1 MDAMQ
6 SEQIGELAKA
16 LAVVQGQLEPAPKNA
31 QNPFLKNR
39 YADLASVIGA
49 LKDVLPKCGLAY
61 AQMIVPSEPGTVSVD
76 TILMHSSG
84 QWLKGRCTLPCH
96 ITTNKDGKPSLNA
109 AQAAGSA
116 ITYARRYGLSAIVG
130 LVADDDDDGNAA
142 APTKKQER
150 EAQKQVREEARANNP
165 EHPDKKQLA
174 AMFAA
179 LRSIGITEKEAC
191 MTEVQAI
198 IGRSIQASLELTH
211 AEFQKVMRAI
221 EDTKTGGVD
230 EPF

>member
-1 MDAMQ
+1 MIEQMQ
-6 SEQIGELAKA
+6 SAEIGELAKA
-16 LAVVQGQLEPAPKNA
+16 LAAAQQELSPAPKNA
-31 QNPFLKNR
+31 KNPGLGNK
-39 YADLASVIGA
+39 YADLQSCISTLQA
-49 LKDVLPKCGLAY
+49 VLPKNGLAFTQTILP
-61 AQMIVPSEPGTVSVD
+61 AGENMVSVA
-76 TILMHSSG
+76 TMLMHTSG
-84 QWLKGRCTLPCH
+84 QWVRGICTLP
-96 ITTNKDGKPSLNA
+96 TVGNRGVNA

-142 APTKKQER
+142 APSRKQEQ
-150 EAQKQVREEARANNP
+150 AVQKAVREEARVSNP

-179 LRSIGITEKEAC
+179 LRSIGVTEKEAC

-198 IGRSIQASLELTH
+198 IGRSIQSSLELTH
-211 AEFQKVMRAI
+211 AEYQRVMRELENA
-221 EDTKTGGVD
+221 KTGGVD

>member
-1 MDAMQ
+1 MCEQMQ
-6 SEQIGELAKA
+6 SAEIGELAKA
-16 LAVVQGQLEPAPKNA
+16 LAAVQGELTPAPKNA
-31 QNPFLKNR
+31 KNPGLGNR
-39 YADLASVIGA
+39 YADLQSCISTLQA
-49 LKDVLPKCGLAY
+49 VLPKHGLAFTQTILP
-61 AQMIVPSEPGTVSVD
+61 AGENMVSVA
-76 TILMHSSG
+76 TMLMHQSG
-84 QWLKGRCTLPCH
+84 QWVRGVCTLP
-96 ITTNKDGKPSLNA
+96 TVGNRGVNA

-142 APTKKQER
+142 APSQAQRKQ
-150 EAQKQVREEARANNP
+150 AQAAQQQVRQEAKENNP

-179 LRSIGITEKEAC
+179 LRSIGVTEKEAC

-198 IGRSIQASLELTH
+198 IGRSIQSSLELTH
-211 AEFQKVMRAI
+211 AEYQKVMRELENA
-221 EDTKTGGVD
+221 KTGGVD

>member
-1 MDAMQ
+1 MIEQMQ
-6 SEQIGELAKA
+6 SAEIGELAKA
-16 LAVVQGQLEPAPKNA
+16 LAAVQGELTPAPKNA
-31 QNPFLKNR
+31 KNPGLGNK
-39 YADLASVIGA
+39 YADLQSCISTLQA
-49 LKDVLPKCGLAY
+49 VLPKNGLAFTQTILP
-61 AQMIVPSEPGTVSVD
+61 AEENTVSVA
-76 TILMHSSG
+76 TMLMHQSG
-84 QWLKGRCTLPCH
+84 QWVRGICTLP
-96 ITTNKDGKPSLNA
+96 TVGNRGVNA

-142 APTKKQER
+142 APSRKQEQAVQR
-150 EAQKQVREEARANNP
+150 AVREEARSSNP

-179 LRSIGITEKEAC
+179 LRSIGVTEKEAC

-198 IGRSIQASLELTH
+198 IGRSIQSSLELTRD
-211 AEFQKVMRAI
+211 EYQKVMRELENA
-221 EDTKTGGVD
+221 KTGGVD

>member
-1 MDAMQ
+1 MIEQMQ
-6 SEQIGELAKA
+6 SAEIGELAKA
-16 LAVVQGQLEPAPKNA
+16 LAAVQGELTPAPKNA
-31 QNPFLKNR
+31 KNPGLGNK
-39 YADLASVIGA
+39 YADLQSCISTLQA
-49 LKDVLPKCGLAY
+49 VLPKNGLAFTQTILP
-61 AQMIVPSEPGTVSVD
+61 AEENTVSVA
-76 TILMHSSG
+76 TMLMHQSG
-84 QWLKGRCTLPCH
+84 QWVRGICTLP
-96 ITTNKDGKPSLNA
+96 TVGNRGVNA

-142 APTKKQER
+142 APARKQEQAVQR
-150 EAQKQVREEARANNP
+150 AVREEARSSNP

-179 LRSIGITEKEAC
+179 LRSIGVTEKEAC

-198 IGRSIQASLELTH
+198 IGRSIQSSLELTRD
-211 AEFQKVMRAI
+211 EYQKVMRELENA
-221 EDTKTGGVD
+221 KMGAA

>member
-1 MDAMQ
+1 MIEQMQ
-6 SEQIGELAKA
+6 SAEIGELAKA
-16 LAVVQGQLEPAPKNA
+16 LAAVQGELTPAPKNA
-31 QNPFLKNR
+31 KNPGLGNK
-39 YADLASVIGA
+39 YADLQSCISTLQA
-49 LKDVLPKCGLAY
+49 VLPKNGLAFTQTILP
-61 AQMIVPSEPGTVSVD
+61 AGENMVSVA
-76 TILMHSSG
+76 TMLMHTSG
-84 QWLKGRCTLPCH
+84 QWVRGICTLP
-96 ITTNKDGKPSLNA
+96 TVGNRGVNA

-142 APTKKQER
+142 APSRKQEQA
-150 EAQKQVREEARANNP
+150 AQRAVREEARSNNP

-179 LRSIGITEKEAC
+179 LRSIGVTEKEAC

-198 IGRSIQASLELTH
+198 IGRSIQSSLELTH
-211 AEFQKVMRAI
+211 AEYQKVMRELENA
-221 EDTKTGGVD
+221 KTGGVD

>member
-1 MDAMQ
+1 MIEQMQ
-6 SEQIGELAKA
+6 SAEIGELAKA
-16 LAVVQGQLEPAPKNA
+16 LAAVQGELTPAPKNA
-31 QNPFLKNR
+31 KNPGLGNR
-39 YADLASVIGA
+39 YADLQSCISTLQA
-49 LKDVLPKCGLAY
+49 VLPKHGLAFTQTILP
-61 AQMIVPSEPGTVSVD
+61 AEENTVSVA
-76 TILMHSSG
+76 TMLMHQSG
-84 QWLKGRCTLPCH
+84 QCVRGICTFP
-96 ITTNKDGKPSLNA
+96 TVGNRGVNA

-142 APTKKQER
+142 APSRKQEQAVQR
-150 EAQKQVREEARANNP
+150 AVREEARSSNP

-179 LRSIGITEKEAC
+179 LRSIGVTEKEAC

-198 IGRSIQASLELTH
+198 IGRSIQSSLELTH
-211 AEFQKVMRAI
+211 AEYQRVMRELENA
-221 EDTKTGGVD
+221 KTGGVD

>member
-1 MDAMQ
+1 MEAMQ

-16 LAVVQGQLEPAPKNA
+16 LAAVQQELSPAPKNA
-31 QNPFLKNR
+31 KNPGLGNK
-39 YADLASVIGA
+39 YADLQSCISTLQA
-49 LKDVLPKCGLAY
+49 VLPKNGLAFTQTILP
-61 AQMIVPSEPGTVSVD
+61 AGENMVSVA
-76 TILMHSSG
+76 TMLMHTSG
-84 QWLKGRCTLPCH
+84 QWVRGICTLPT
-96 ITTNKDGKPSLNA
+96 IGNRGVNA

-130 LVADDDDDGNAA
+130 LATDDDDDGNAA
-142 APTKKQER
+142 APAKEQR
-150 EAQKQVREEARANNP
+150 RQAQAAQKAVREEARANNP
-165 EHPDKKQLA
+165 EHPSKEQLA

-198 IGRSIQASLELTH
+198 IGHSIQSSLELTH
-211 AEFQKVMRAI
+211 AEYQKVMREI
-221 EDTKTGGVD
+221 ENVKLGTA

>member
-1 MDAMQ
+1 MIEQMQ
-6 SEQIGELAKA
+6 SAEIGELAKA
-16 LAVVQGQLEPAPKNA
+16 LAAVQGELTPAPKNA
-31 QNPFLKNR
+31 KNPGLGNK
-39 YADLASVIGA
+39 YADLQSCISTLQA
-49 LKDVLPKCGLAY
+49 VLPKNGLAFTQTILP
-61 AQMIVPSEPGTVSVD
+61 AEENTVSVA
-76 TILMHSSG
+76 TMLMHQSG
-84 QWLKGRCTLPCH
+84 QWVRGICTLP
-96 ITTNKDGKPSLNA
+96 TVGNRGVNA

-142 APTKKQER
+142 APSRKQEQAVQR
-150 EAQKQVREEARANNP
+150 AVREEARSSNP

-179 LRSIGITEKEAC
+179 LRSIGVTEKEAC

-198 IGRSIQASLELTH
+198 IGRSIQSSLELTRD
-211 AEFQKVMRAI
+211 EYQKVMRELENA
-221 EDTKTGGVD
+221 KMGAA

>member
-1 MDAMQ
+1 MIEQMQ
-6 SEQIGELAKA
+6 SAEIGELAKA
-16 LAVVQGQLEPAPKNA
+16 LAAAQQELSPAPKNA
-31 QNPFLKNR
+31 KNPGLGNK
-39 YADLASVIGA
+39 YADLQSCISTLQA
-49 LKDVLPKCGLAY
+49 VLPKNGLAFTQTILP
-61 AQMIVPSEPGTVSVD
+61 AGENMVSVA
-76 TILMHSSG
+76 TMLMHTSG
-84 QWLKGRCTLPCH
+84 QWVRGICTLP
-96 ITTNKDGKPSLNA
+96 TVGNRGVNA

-142 APTKKQER
+142 APSRKQEQA
-150 EAQKQVREEARANNP
+150 AQKAVREEARVSNP

-179 LRSIGITEKEAC
+179 LRSIGVTEKEAC

-198 IGRSIQASLELTH
+198 IGRSIQSSLELTH
-211 AEFQKVMRAI
+211 AEYQRVMRELENA
-221 EDTKTGGVD
+221 KTGGVD

>member
-1 MDAMQ
+1 MCEMQ

-16 LAVVQGQLEPAPKNA
+16 LAAVQLEMKPAPKNA
-31 QNPFLKNR
+31 QNPFLKNK
-39 YADLASVIGA
+39 YADLQACIST
-49 LKDVLPKCGLAY
+49 LQEVLPKNGLAY
-61 AQMIVPSEPGTVSVD
+61 SQMIVPSEPGSISVD
-76 TILMHSSG
+76 TLLMHSSG
-84 QWLKGRCTLPCH
+84 QWLKGRCTLPCQA
-96 ITTNKDGKPSLNA
+96 TTNRDGKASMNA

-142 APTKKQER
+142 APSRKQEQA
-150 EAQKQVREEARANNP
+150 AQRAVREEARSNNP

-198 IGRSIQASLELTH
+198 IGRSIQSSLELTH
-211 AEFQKVMRAI
+211 AEYQRVMRELENA
-221 EDTKTGGVD
+221 KTGGVD

>member
-1 MDAMQ
+1 MCEQMQ
-6 SEQIGELAKA
+6 SAEIGELAKA
-16 LAVVQGQLEPAPKNA
+16 LAAVQGELTPAPKNA
-31 QNPFLKNR
+31 KNPGFGNS
-39 YADLASVIGA
+39 YADLQSCISTLQA
-49 LKDVLPKCGLAY
+49 VLPKHGLAFTQTILP
-61 AQMIVPSEPGTVSVD
+61 AGENMVSVA
-76 TILMHSSG
+76 TMLMHQSG
-84 QWLKGRCTLPCH
+84 QWVRGVCTLP
-96 ITTNKDGKPSLNA
+96 TVGNRGVNA

-142 APTKKQER
+142 APSRKQEQA
-150 EAQKQVREEARANNP
+150 AQRAVREEARSNTP

-179 LRSIGITEKEAC
+179 LRSIGVTEKEAC

-198 IGRSIQASLELTH
+198 IGRSIQSRLELTRD
-211 AEFQKVMRAI
+211 EYQKVMRELENA
-221 EDTKTGGVD
+221 KTGGID

>member
-1 MDAMQ
+1 MIEQMQ
-6 SEQIGELAKA
+6 SAEIGELAKA
-16 LAVVQGQLEPAPKNA
+16 LAAVQGELTPAPKNA
-31 QNPFLKNR
+31 KNPGLGNK
-39 YADLASVIGA
+39 YADLQSCISTLQA
-49 LKDVLPKCGLAY
+49 VLPKNGLAFTQTILP
-61 AQMIVPSEPGTVSVD
+61 AEENTVSVA
-76 TILMHSSG
+76 TMLMHQSG
-84 QWLKGRCTLPCH
+84 QWVRGICTLP
-96 ITTNKDGKPSLNA
+96 TVGNRGVNA

-142 APTKKQER
+142 APARKQEQAVQR
-150 EAQKQVREEARANNP
+150 AVREEARSNNP

-179 LRSIGITEKEAC
+179 LRSIGVTEKEAC

-198 IGRSIQASLELTH
+198 IGRSIQSSLELTRD
-211 AEFQKVMRAI
+211 EYQKVMRELENA
-221 EDTKTGGVD
+221 KTGGID

>member
-1 MDAMQ
+1 MIEQMQ
-6 SEQIGELAKA
+6 SAEIGELAKA
-16 LAVVQGQLEPAPKNA
+16 LAAVQGELTPAPKNA
-31 QNPFLKNR
+31 KNPGLGNK
-39 YADLASVIGA
+39 YADLQSCISTLQA
-49 LKDVLPKCGLAY
+49 VLPKNGLAFTQTILP
-61 AQMIVPSEPGTVSVD
+61 AGENMVSVA
-76 TILMHSSG
+76 TMLMHTSG
-84 QWLKGRCTLPCH
+84 QWVRGICTLP
-96 ITTNKDGKPSLNA
+96 TVGNRGVNA

-142 APTKKQER
+142 APSRKQEQAVQR
-150 EAQKQVREEARANNP
+150 AVREEARVNNP

-179 LRSIGITEKEAC
+179 LRSIGVTEKEAC

-198 IGRSIQASLELTH
+198 IGRSIQSSLELTH
-211 AEFQKVMRAI
+211 AEYQRVMRELENA
-221 EDTKTGGVD
+221 KTGGVD